1 MQERKQDNWFELDQV
16 KYKLDQTT
24 SERKY
29 CAVLVLYGTKV
40 QFCLFGLWSRL
51 FMRLASMS
59 RSFSTSI
66 PISIIRHTVCTNN
79 WLTCEV
85 QNFQF
90 LVHQYLQAFA
100 AVNFGW
106 LEQLIFKASVTLK
119 SKIYIQLRHYLHSGL
134 GNNQLNQTGCLAHQ
148 TLSQSIPMILEGND
162 FYSILH
168 VYKL

>member
-1 MQERKQDNWFELDQV
+1 MQEWKQDNWFELDQA

-29 CAVLVLYGTKV
+29 GAVLVSYGTKV
-40 QFCLFGLWSRL
+40 QFCLLGLWSRF

-59 RSFSTSI
+59 RSFSTSL
-66 PISIIRHTVCTNN
+66 PISIIRNTMFVPITD
-79 WLTCEV
+79 WLVRFKTFDFWSI
-85 QNFQF
+85 NIYKH
-90 LVHQYLQAFA
+90 LL
-100 AVNFGW
+100 
-106 LEQLIFKASVTLK
+106 LISKASVTLK
-119 SKIYIQLRHYLHSGL
+119 WKIYIQLRHYLQSGL
-134 GNNQLNQTGCLAHQ
+134 GNNQLNQTGCLTHQ